1 MLVLITAAGAG
12 ERFRRAGFNTPKPA
26 IRAGGVS
33 LLERSLRCL
42 PWQAGDHCC
51 VVVQQQQRVQEQ
63 LAAELQARWPELHWS
78 WIALSRLEPG
88 QLATAVVALQQ
99 LPPETLE
106 QPLVIH
112 NCDTAFH
119 WPHSC
124 STSEQRRWI
133 CAEGWD
139 AAMPVVEAD
148 GEHWS
153 FGRPCKGEP
162 LAAAEIAEKR
172 RISGLASIGLYGFAR
187 GATLLQHAQ
196 PYLKAGEWEQQE
208 AYIAPFLQHRL
219 EQGDRISLPRL
230 ARLEPLGTPSELAS
244 STGLSLEALRLE
256 NAASTSLPR

>member
-12 ERFRRAGFNTPKPA
+12 ERFRHDGFTTPKPA
-26 IRAGGVS
+26 IRAGGIS

-42 PWQAGDHCC
+42 PLQPSDHCC
-51 VVVQQQQRVQEQ
+51 LVVQRQQQVKER
-63 LAAELQARWPELHWS
+63 LAPELEARWPQLRWS
-78 WIALSRLEPG
+78 WIELSRLEPG
-88 QLATAVVALQQ
+88 QLASAAVALEQ
-99 LPPETLE
+99 LNSQALQ

-119 WPHSC
+119 WSPEVSMAD
-124 STSEQRRWI
+124 QRSWI

-139 AAMPVVEAD
+139 AAMPVVEAE

-153 FGRPCKGEP
+153 FGRPRETEP

-172 RISGLASIGLYGFAR
+172 RISALASIGLYGFAS
-187 GATLLQHAQ
+187 GAALLERAK
-196 PYLKAGEWEQQE
+196 PYLEAGQWEQQE

-219 EQGDRISLPRL
+219 EQGARISLPRL
-230 ARLEPLGTPSELAS
+230 ARLEPLGTPSELSA

-256 NAASTSLPR
+256 NTA